1 MRMSLVE
8 LELQLETPL
17 FAGGHDPLQLDDLWI
32 LRPSEIKGVWRW
44 WARALV
50 AGALYDA
57 GELRGRSRGGIL
69 RAPELKKEAERISRL
84 VGVEM
89 GLGYADPQ
97 GGLSRASSYS
107 LVVEPV
113 DADRVDKFK
122 RSYRGGP
129 LTFQLG
135 NRQVRLSLQRLGLL
149 ALGRPHGWNAGY
161 LAPGARFWLK
171 VEKQLEARREAVEAA
186 LLALSLALTF
196 SCFGKGG
203 RRGLG
208 CLRVVRATGEYAKL
222 FDARMRASE
231 KVARAISAVRRMV
244 GIAAVESE
252 AGELPPLPSISA
264 RKLAGGYV
272 VRGHTLRPFQLLE
285 VRGADAWRLLE
296 ELHNFFL
303 RTTRARR
310 LLGDPKAPDALRQKL
325 AAWVLGLPREQRGTG
340 YRIQGGDI
348 SRRASPLL
356 LAVHE
361 VEREGV
367 AYLSVFAS
375 ADWPAQ
381 LSWSGSTT
389 RPIPISEKDV
399 AEALITAV
407 DEFWEYAEKCGFKVS
422 LVWP

>member
-1 MRMSLVE
+1 VRMSLVE

-57 GELRGRSRGGIL
+57 GELRGRSKGGML
-69 RAPELKKEAERISRL
+69 KAPEPKEAERISRL

-89 GLGYADPQ
+89 GLGYADPR

-113 DADRVDKFK
+113 DANRISRYK
-122 RSYRGGP
+122 RSYRGGL

-135 NRQVRLSLQRLGLL
+135 NRQVRLSLQRLSLL

-161 LAPGARFWLK
+161 LVPGARFRLR
-171 VEKQLEARREAVEAA
+171 VEERLQARPEAVEAA

-196 SCFGKGG
+196 SGFGKGG

-208 CLRVVRATGEYAKL
+208 CLRVVRATGGYAKL
-222 FDARMRASE
+222 FDARMEASE
-231 KVARAISAVRRMV
+231 KVTRAINAVRKMV

-252 AGELPPLPSISA
+252 AEELPPLPSVSA
-264 RKLAGGYV
+264 RKLAGGYA
-272 VRGHTLRPFQLLE
+272 VRGHTLRPFQVLE

-303 RTTRARR
+303 RATRARK
-310 LLGDPKAPDALRQKL
+310 LLGDPKAPDTLRQKL
-325 AAWVLGLPREQRGTG
+325 AAWVLGLPREQQRTG
-340 YRIQGGDI
+340 YTIQRRDI

-361 VEREGV
+361 AEREGV
-367 AYLSVFAS
+367 AHLSVFAS

-389 RPIPISEKDV
+389 QQITISEKDI
-399 AEALITAV
+399 AEALVTAV
-407 DEFWEYAEKCGFKVS
+407 DEFWEYAVNCGFKVS